1 MFEVKAQSVVAQS
14 STEAEIIAMALA
26 VRRVHYITDFL
37 AELGF
42 ASKVVI
48 YEDNNGTLANV
59 KGYQMNDAVK
69 HIRTKFWFIRESCR
83 KFDMRKVHTFWQLAD
98 IGTKIHPATT
108 WLRLKKGIESFNP
121 SVNYPKLTPDDTI

>member
-1 MFEVKAQSVVAQS
+1 MKAQSVVAQS

-26 VRRVHYITDFL
+26 VRRVHYIVDFL

-42 ASKVVI
+42 NTNVII

-69 HIRTKFWFIRESCR
+69 HIRTKYWFIRESTR
-83 KFDMRKVHTFWQLAD
+83 TFDMRKVHTFWQLAD
-98 IGTKIHPATT
+98 IGTKIHSATT
-108 WLRLKKGIESFNP
+108 WLRLNKAIKNFDP
-121 SVNYPKLTPDDTI
+121 SIDYSKLTPDDET